1 MPRMPEPNLRLDPL
15 RAWRFV
21 AGKVSGLGAVTSPP
35 YDVLEPALVRRLTE
49 SDLHNM
55 VRLILPRDASIG
67 PSRYDEAAGRLRS
80 WQDAGVVVRDPSPAL
95 YVYEQRVGTARLC
108 GLVGSLGLDPS
119 AQVVLP
125 HEDVMPWPVDDR
137 YDLMRATEADLEPI
151 LLAYS
156 GGGAAS
162 DAVDAARDGEPWV
175 VATTDDGAEHVVWR
189 IADPV
194 TLAEIAADLSGREAL
209 IADGHHRYAAYL
221 RMQRRSPGGPTDRGL
236 AMLVDQEDTPLFLGP
251 IHRILTG
258 VGLDDL
264 ATAAEVVGARLDLV
278 DQAAAVHALGPATLV
293 ATDGRRWATVKL
305 HLPEDRA
312 AVEQLHDDLV
322 PALPRGPQRIEYH
335 HSVDATLSHLRK
347 DSVAVLMP
355 APDVDLVLKIAA
367 DDRLLPEKATSFQPK
382 PSVGVLI
389 RSLRDE

>member
-1 MPRMPEPNLRLDPL
+1 MDTGAVVIPPYVGRPLRLAPFHGIRLNPRRIGDP
-15 RAWRFV
+15 
-21 AGKVSGLGAVTSPP
+21 
-35 YDVLEPALVRRLTE
+35 
-49 SDLHNM
+49 
-55 VRLILPRDASIG
+55 
-67 PSRYDEAAGRLRS
+67 AAGRLLSRPYRAVTARLAQ
-80 WQDAGVVVRDPSPAL
+80 WQERGQLRRDDDPAL
-95 YVYEQRVGTARLC
+95 YLHEYTAAGLTVR
-108 GLVGSLGLDPS
+108 GLVGALDISHRASGPDDR
-119 AQVVLP
+119 AVLP
-125 HEDVMPWPVDDR
+125 HEGIHPVQADELADR
-137 YDLMRATEADLEPI
+137 MTELQLNPAPI
-151 LLAYS
+151 LLVHRAPDEVRAIVHRVMA
-156 GGGAAS
+156 GPPL
-162 DAVDAARDGEPWV
+162 DDFVDRNDQRHRIWSIRDPHLLTGI
-175 VATTDDGAEHVVWR
+175 DGA
-189 IADPV
+189 
-194 TLAEIAADLSGREAL
+194 LASSQAL

-264 ATAAEVVGARLDLV
+264 AAAAEAAGAGFDVVDRP
-278 DQAAAVHALGPATLV
+278 AAVHALGPATLA

-305 HLPEDRA
+305 HLPENRA

-335 HSVDATLSHLRK
+335 HSVEATLDHLRK

>member
-1 MPRMPEPNLRLDPL
+1 MEPGAVVIPPYVGRPLRLAPFHGVRLSPRRIGDPSSGRLFARPYRAVAARLTQWQERGQL
-15 RAWRFV
+15 RR
-21 AGKVSGLGAVTSPP
+21 
-35 YDVLEPALVRRLTE
+35 DEEPALYLHEYTAGGLTVR
-49 SDLHNM
+49 
-55 VRLILPRDASIG
+55 
-67 PSRYDEAAGRLRS
+67 
-80 WQDAGVVVRDPSPAL
+80 
-95 YVYEQRVGTARLC
+95 
-108 GLVGSLGLDPS
+108 GLVGALDISHRASGPEDR
-119 AQVVLP
+119 AVLP
-125 HEDVMPWPVDDR
+125 HEGIHPVQADELADR
-137 YDLMRATEADLEPI
+137 MTELALNPAPI
-151 LLAYS
+151 LLVHR
-156 GGGAAS
+156 AAPEVR
-162 DAVDAARDGEPWV
+162 AIVHQV
-175 VATTDDGAEHVVWR
+175 
-189 IADPV
+189 
-194 TLAEIAADLSGREAL
+194 LAEPTVDDFVDRNDQRHRVWAIRDPDLLAAIDAGLASTQAL

-264 ATAAEVVGARLDLV
+264 ATAAEVIGARLDLV

>member
-1 MPRMPEPNLRLDPL
+1 LPAANYDLVMDTGAVVIPPYVGRPLRLAPFHGIRLNPRRIGDP
-15 RAWRFV
+15 
-21 AGKVSGLGAVTSPP
+21 
-35 YDVLEPALVRRLTE
+35 
-49 SDLHNM
+49 
-55 VRLILPRDASIG
+55 
-67 PSRYDEAAGRLRS
+67 AAGRLLSRPYRAVAARLTQ
-80 WQDAGVVVRDPSPAL
+80 WQERGQLRRDDDPAL
-95 YVYEQRVGTARLC
+95 YLHEYTAAGLTVR
-108 GLVGSLGLDPS
+108 GLVGALDISHRASGPDDR
-119 AQVVLP
+119 AVLP
-125 HEDVMPWPVDDR
+125 HEGIHPVQADELADR
-137 YDLMRATEADLEPI
+137 MTELQLNPAPI
-151 LLAYS
+151 LLVHRAPDEVRAIVHQVMA
-156 GGGAAS
+156 GPPL
-162 DAVDAARDGEPWV
+162 DDFVDRNDQRHRIWPIRDPQLLIV
-175 VATTDDGAEHVVWR
+175 IDRA
-189 IADPV
+189 
-194 TLAEIAADLSGREAL
+194 LAPSQAL

-221 RMQRRSPGGPTDRGL
+221 RMQRRSPGGPNDRGL

-251 IHRILTG
+251 IHRTLTG

-264 ATAAEVVGARLDLV
+264 AAAAEVVGAGFDVV
-278 DQAAAVHALGPATLV
+278 DRSAAVHALGPATLA

-335 HSVDATLSHLRK
+335 HSVEATLDHLRK